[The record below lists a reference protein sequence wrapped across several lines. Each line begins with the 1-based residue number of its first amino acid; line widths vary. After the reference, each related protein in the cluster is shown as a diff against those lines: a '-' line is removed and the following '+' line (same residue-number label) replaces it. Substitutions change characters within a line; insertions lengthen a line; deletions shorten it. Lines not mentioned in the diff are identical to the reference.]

1 MGVLLPCHLPHRVLA
16 VAVSLPPVTVT
27 LEDHLSTCELC
38 AVRPGEL
45 FCAEWI
51 HTARRYR
58 PADADAPL
66 RGFRVFADILL
77 NVDRLRVNGKT
88 ITNPAER
95 AALQFM
101 NILEDADV
109 NLCGSLHVSRL
120 QRHMNPDTGEVRWVI
135 AGAPEARI
143 EP

>member
-1 MGVLLPCHLPHRVLA
+1 M
-16 VAVSLPPVTVT
+16 SLPPDLTTQDTDRLLV
-27 LEDHLSTCELC
+27 DHLNTCDLC

-58 PADADAPL
+58 PADTDAPL
-66 RGFRVFADILL
+66 RGFRIFADILL
-77 NVDRLRVNGKT
+77 DTTAPFWKGRTV
-88 ITNPAER
+88 TNPAER

-101 NILEDADV
+101 DVLEDAGI
-109 NLCGSLHVSRL
+109 NLCGTLHVSRL
-120 QRHMNPDTGEVRWVI
+120 RRDVNIETGEVRWVI

-143 EP
+143 NS